1 MSKNLR
7 ILSRSLITFEEVIIV
22 GRCEESGEDVGVTG
36 RCRVEG
42 MIFAYGREGRKHS
55 VSG

>member
-7 ILSRSLITFEEVIIV
+7 ILCRSLITFEEVVIV
-22 GRCEESGEDVGVTG
+22 DRCEESGEDIGVTG

-42 MIFAYGREGRKHS
+42 MIFAYGREGGKYS